1 MNQLL
6 LIVNIA
12 GQMVA
17 LRACDVQSVIEL
29 DSLIAVPRAP
39 AHIAGLS
46 ALRSRLLTV
55 IDCQCSLGL
64 GRSGNGKAGGVAA
77 VVVHDNHAYA
87 LLLDGVQDV
96 TEAWSEPGPVRA
108 RLGEGWDRVCAG
120 MVETEKGPLV
130 LIDAAAMIAG
140 QDEARAA

>member
-1 MNQLL
+1 VNQLL
-6 LIVNIA
+6 LIVDIA

-17 LRACDVQSVIEL
+17 LRAADVQSVIEL

-55 IDCQCSLGL
+55 VDCQRSLGL
-64 GRSGNGKAGGVAA
+64 GTSGNRTAGAIAA
-77 VVVHDNHAYA
+77 VVMHDNHAYA

-96 TEAWSEPGPVRA
+96 GEAWSEPGPVRA
-108 RLGEGWDRVCAG
+108 RLGDGWDRVASG

-130 LIDAAAMIAG
+130 LVNVAAMIAG
-140 QDEARAA
+140 QEEARAA

>member
-17 LRACDVQSVIEL
+17 LRAEDVQSVIEL

-55 IDCQCSLGL
+55 IDCQRSLGMES
-64 GRSGNGKAGGVAA
+64 SGNRKAGTVAA
-77 VVVHDNHAYA
+77 VVMHDNHAYA
-87 LLLDGVQDV
+87 LMLDAVQDV
-96 TEAWSEPGPVRA
+96 TEAWSDPAPVRA
-108 RLGEGWDRVCAG
+108 ELGDGWDRVTIG

-130 LIDAAAMIAG
+130 LVNTAAMIAG
-140 QDEARAA
+140 QEEARAA

>member
-6 LIVNIA
+6 LVVNIA

-17 LRACDVQSVIEL
+17 LRAGDVQSVIEL

-55 IDCQCSLGL
+55 IDCQRSLGMES
-64 GRSGNGKAGGVAA
+64 SGNRNAGAVAA
-77 VVVHDNHAYA
+77 VVMHDSHAYA
-87 LLLDGVQDV
+87 LMLDGVQDV
-96 TEAWSEPGPVRA
+96 TEAWSEPSPVRA
-108 RLGEGWDRVCAG
+108 ELGDGWDRVTIG

-130 LIDAAAMIAG
+130 LVNTAAMIAG
-140 QDEARAA
+140 QEEARAA